1 MSTALESF
9 LEEVDQERKLRA
21 ESESESEE
29 SSPTHVVKNDN
40 SGGSSSGMIDM
51 REMAVRYQEASDA
64 SVDAPI
70 VDCTTRN
77 RDTILFPLPKEEQ
90 ESNLLLKIGIGVGA
104 VVGLVV
110 VTAVITATM
119 MKPAVV
125 AVEAPATVTQPALVM
140 PVAAVVPVVERVE
153 LEPALVAEV
162 PAVEVPAVEA
172 PAVEAPIEEA
182 PVVQAQVEE
191 VPEVEKAEKVE
202 KVEKLEKVARVQKP
216 ERVPVV
222 VEPVAAEPVAAE
234 PVEAALAEAE
244 PAAEP
249 VLVAA
254 VEPVAEK
261 SETCDEVLCLLEGK
275 GCCGQSAKVEA
286 PEPTIDTSLPE
297 KLSRSEIAEGL
308 RKYQGRLNTC
318 GTKNELT
325 GAVTLKL
332 KIAADGSVTRVSAK
346 TDNEA
351 FASCIGIL
359 KSASFGETQQ
369 GTTVSYPI
377 ILR

>member
-140 PVAAVVPVVERVE
+140 PVAAVVPVVERV
-153 LEPALVAEV
+153 ALVAEV